1 MVLHVWDGSRPIPS
15 VHLGP
20 TGRSPPS
27 ISSLLDVSTFDAEI
41 TVFLL
46 AKNTVAV
53 VVVVV
58 AVVVVVGSTSIFV
71 CLILRISMVGQGKQ
85 GF

>member
-1 MVLHVWDGSRPIPS
+1 
-15 VHLGP
+15 
-20 TGRSPPS
+20 
-27 ISSLLDVSTFDAEI
+27 LLDVSTFDAEI

-46 AKNTVAV
+46 AKNTVAGG
-53 VVVVV
+53 VVVV
-58 AVVVVVGSTSIFV
+58 AVVVVGSTSIFV